1 MSRTHAV
8 ILTALFGALALHARA
23 ATPDDD
29 FDRDRVQSGQSLYRD
44 KRYTEAI
51 EQFRVAAFGYLSQPA
66 QLEAALIQLSLA
78 QAAANKATETD
89 ATIERFLE
97 IERRFSVYP
106 TVELPADLR
115 ASFKTLLLARVGQA
129 TILAVPTLAGMVE
142 TEEQKIAALPP
153 AERRK
158 AWEAASRREPGNVI
172 WPVALARDALD
183 RGDAKEAERWAGKA
197 LAIQPTSADA
207 LAVRAAARTA
217 RGECTDALRD
227 LAALSA
233 EELGKHPELYADLF
247 VCDVDA
253 RNWDGAAAA
262 APRVPQS
269 AANRPDVV
277 RARSRFDAAQPQ
289 ASREA
294 APTRVARGTT
304 AAPAASPTPL
314 DTAAKSA
321 RALEESRRLIGT
333 GKAVEAERLLTDAVR
348 SDPGNRDLR
357 LELLEAACLSRS
369 YQIAAA
375 QVGAVKPLAD
385 SEGPSLFYASVAL
398 YETGHV
404 DEARAYFERARP
416 KVTGVLVDEYARKIL
431 GTH

>member
-1 MSRTHAV
+1 MSRTHAA
-8 ILTALFGALALHARA
+8 ILTVLFGAIALHARA
-23 ATPDDD
+23 AAPDDD
-29 FDRDRVQSGQSLYRD
+29 FDRDRLQAGQSLYRD
-44 KRYTEAI
+44 KKYTEAI
-51 EQFRVAAFGYLSQPA
+51 EQFRVAAFGYLNQPA
-66 QLEAALIQLSLA
+66 QLEGALIQLSLA
-78 QAAANKATETD
+78 QAAANKPAETD
-89 ATIERFLE
+89 ATISRILE
-97 IERRFSVYP
+97 IERQFSVYP
-106 TVELPADLR
+106 AVELPPDIR
-115 ASFKTLLLARVGQA
+115 AAFKALLLGRVAQA
-129 TILAVPTLAGMVE
+129 TILAIPTLSGLVE

-158 AWEAASRREPGNVI
+158 AWEAASRREPGSVI
-172 WPVALARDALD
+172 WPVALARDALA
-183 RGDAKEAERWAGKA
+183 RGDAKEAERWAAKA
-197 LAIQPTSADA
+197 LAIQPANADG
-207 LAVRAAARTA
+207 LAVRAAARAA
-217 RGECTDALRD
+217 RGECADALRD

-233 EELGKHPELYADLF
+233 EELGKRPELYADMF

-269 AANRPDVV
+269 AANRADVV
-277 RARSRFDAAQPQ
+277 RARAKLAAARPQ
-289 ASREA
+289 APREA
-294 APTRVARGTT
+294 APTRVARGA
-304 AAPAASPTPL
+304 AAPAASPTPV
-314 DTAAKSA
+314 DAAAKSA
-321 RALEESRRLIGT
+321 HALEESRGLIAA
-333 GKAVEAERLLTDAVR
+333 GKAAEAERLLTDAVR

-416 KVTGVLVDEYARKIL
+416 RVTGVLVDEYARKIL